1 MQGVVSPVQQ
11 QCFPVMHVCSPDA
24 HEAVSAHDLHE
35 GGQPN
40 KDPSCREL
48 LRPSTLQ
55 SMP

>member
-48 LRPSTLQ
+48 LRPSTVQ